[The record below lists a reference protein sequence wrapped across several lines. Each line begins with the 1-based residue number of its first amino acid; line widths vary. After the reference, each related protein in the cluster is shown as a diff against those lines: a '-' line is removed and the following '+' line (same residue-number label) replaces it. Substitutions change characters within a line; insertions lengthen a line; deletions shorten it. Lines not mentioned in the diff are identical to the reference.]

1 MGLRPP
7 YDQIYFYHC
16 FRCPSLNG
24 TVSMDRHLAALL
36 VGLSFKANYRSTA
49 KPVNVLN
56 TVAEHSRQTTQ
67 ALPPTNQSVDIPD
80 HIVRRSRIRRLYR
93 GGEIN
98 PLYDLSVPLS
108 AQSTFPPNAPSV
120 AASSSPVPAAYGSPA
135 PTASSS
141 SAPAASSS
149 PSQATSSS
157 PSQGA
162 SLSPPPP
169 DSSSSS
175 PASSF
180 HSSQPPP
187 QNPAQTAPGRES
199 ETVNVENN
207 STSDQNNNNATA
219 DNNAN
224 NIEEEFP
231 QPSTSRIRNPR
242 RTPQTPADRLERYC
256 SDFDPNGIYQ
266 IPGSSQVNEEEFS
279 VNHLQKYGLIND
291 GNICSLLSV
300 ILCFHRIGLKDHLI
314 DPHFCFTLSR
324 VPDYPSWVFMKI
336 LSAMPSQSSF
346 SLQLFIE
353 S

>member
-1 MGLRPP
+1 MQTGFFTEIRAPEDFQPSSDCPRWIPSWWDQDRFGPWNDLKLVKCKIPPSSKSATSPANFHDVVIGFGDQPSDRMGLRPP

-56 TVAEHSRQTTQ
+56 TVAEDSRQTTQ
-67 ALPPTNQSVDIPD
+67 ALPPTHQSVDIPD
-80 HIVRRSRIRRLYR
+80 HIVRRSRNRRLYR

-162 SLSPPPP
+162 SSSPPLQIVHLLPL
-169 DSSSSS
+169 
-175 PASSF
+175 
-180 HSSQPPP
+180 P
-187 QNPAQTAPGRES
+187 QVFT
-199 ETVNVENN
+199 
-207 STSDQNNNNATA
+207 
-219 DNNAN
+219 
-224 NIEEEFP
+224 
-231 QPSTSRIRNPR
+231 
-242 RTPQTPADRLERYC
+242 L
-256 SDFDPNGIYQ
+256 PN
-266 IPGSSQVNEEEFS
+266 
-279 VNHLQKYGLIND
+279 HH
-291 GNICSLLSV
+291 
-300 ILCFHRIGLKDHLI
+300 HRILLKLHQEENL
-314 DPHFCFTLSR
+314 
-324 VPDYPSWVFMKI
+324 K
-336 LSAMPSQSSF
+336 Q
-346 SLQLFIE
+346 
-353 S
+353 